1 MTGMTTPDPDKVA
14 EAVRGLVGAMTA
26 AQSNDA
32 VLMEAPSS
40 SLDLRVQVE
49 RWDVHVAAMMKL
61 SNLLIHDLA
70 MARKMSVDDVLRV
83 LGEWAAGLPD

>member
-1 MTGMTTPDPDKVA
+1 MTTPDPDKVA